1 MSKMNGLV
9 LVHRLDLPAPRHVP
23 EKSGNFLTTFILQA
37 TGAVWRN
44 YATEL
49 WIQRQQI
56 QDKVGVTVG
65 AKTVALYK
73 HLHIKMLDEQAAS
86 PALLDSRVYAL
97 HQPTPRHFLQS
108 ASHFHILSADNHWTF
123 EKRPLKKQSQK

>member
-9 LVHRLDLPAPRHVP
+9 LVHRLDLPAPRHVS

-65 AKTVALYK
+65 AKNSGV
-73 HLHIKMLDEQAAS
+73 I
-86 PALLDSRVYAL
+86 
-97 HQPTPRHFLQS
+97 
-108 ASHFHILSADNHWTF
+108 
-123 EKRPLKKQSQK
+123 

>member
-1 MSKMNGLV
+1 
-9 LVHRLDLPAPRHVP
+9 
-23 EKSGNFLTTFILQA
+23 
-37 TGAVWRN
+37 
-44 YATEL
+44 
-49 WIQRQQI
+49 
-56 QDKVGVTVG
+56 
-65 AKTVALYK
+65 
-73 HLHIKMLDEQAAS
+73 MLDQQAAS